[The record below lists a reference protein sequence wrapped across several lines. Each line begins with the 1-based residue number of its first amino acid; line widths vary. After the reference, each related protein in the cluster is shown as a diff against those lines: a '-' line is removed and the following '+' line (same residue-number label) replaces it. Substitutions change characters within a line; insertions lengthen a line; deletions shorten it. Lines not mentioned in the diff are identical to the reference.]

1 MNPRVTNFIL
11 ASAAFFAAAMMTP
24 WWGTGVVA
32 TVFAFMRSSS
42 ARLVG
47 FSSFFGW
54 TLAIFARDALNQQ
67 GPSRTLVRLVHESGA
82 EPSLT
87 RLILILGTAL
97 LVALFSGLCAG
108 FITAAK
114 KSWIS
119 S

>member
-1 MNPRVTNFIL
+1 MNPRVTNFLL
-11 ASAAFFAAAMMTP
+11 ASTAFFATAMMTP

-32 TVFAFMRSSS
+32 TAFAFMKASS
-42 ARLVG
+42 ARLVC

-54 TLAIFARDALNQQ
+54 TLAILVRDALNQQ
-67 GPSRTLVRLVHESGA
+67 GPSRILVRFVHESGS

-87 RLILILGTAL
+87 RVASILGTAL
-97 LVALFSGLCAG
+97 LVALFAGLCAG

-114 KSWIS
+114 KIWIS